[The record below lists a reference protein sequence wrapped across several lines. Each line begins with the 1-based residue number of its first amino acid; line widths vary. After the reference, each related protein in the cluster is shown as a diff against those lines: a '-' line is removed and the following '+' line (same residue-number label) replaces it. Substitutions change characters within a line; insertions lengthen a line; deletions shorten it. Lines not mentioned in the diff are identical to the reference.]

1 MTTTFDDL
9 SARIIDDD
17 SKAAAENIPE
27 FIVSADSHVDE
38 PVDLWYGLPEDGLAE
53 IPQRIPFPPGTR
65 PEGGADPK
73 IRIEHMD
80 LDGMSAEVLYPTA
93 ALKLFEFGPEVQEAA
108 FPIYNDWVAEYCKT
122 APKRLFAVPCL
133 AVYDID
139 KAVKELQ
146 RCHDM
151 GLKGGLVWQV
161 PHPDLPILSD
171 HYEKLWSAAEELGAV
186 INFHILTGYNYKKG
200 LGGGINYEKGIDGKS
215 ALERMRG
222 SVNIKT
228 TDAITTLFELIFSGV
243 FERHPKLRVDLV
255 EAEIGWMPFVLQQW
269 DYYYARNFRPGG
281 AHGEYAISRKPSEIF
296 NDHVYAT
303 FMDDVVGSQ
312 LLNIWGER
320 NCMWSSDYPH
330 GNMTW
335 PNSRAFLARQI
346 GDLPA
351 EKQAR
356 LLSENVVELYGLDV

>member
-1 MTTTFDDL
+1 M
-9 SARIIDDD
+9 
-17 SKAAAENIPE
+17 
-27 FIVSADSHVDE
+27 
-38 PVDLWYGLPEDGLAE
+38 
-53 IPQRIPFPPGTR
+53 
-65 PEGGADPK
+65 
-73 IRIEHMD
+73 
-80 LDGMSAEVLYPTA
+80 
-93 ALKLFEFGPEVQEAA
+93 
-108 FPIYNDWVAEYCKT
+108 AEYCKT

-133 AVYDID
+133 AVFDID
-139 KAVKELQ
+139 LAVRELQ

-171 HYEKLWSAAEELGAV
+171 HYEKLWSAAEELGTV

-200 LGGGINYEKGIDGKS
+200 LGGGINYKKGIDGKS

-228 TDAITTLFELIFSGV
+228 ADAITTLFELIFSGV

-269 DYYYARNFRPGG
+269 DYYYGRNFRPGG
-281 AHGEYAISRKPSEIF
+281 AHGEYAISRLPSEVF

-312 LLNIWGER
+312 LLNKWGER

-346 GDLPA
+346 GDLPS